1 MSAKITS
8 VKHILFPHERCPVPV
23 VRQSDEARRG
33 AVHHASTNAVMSL
46 EDTCLPESH
55 GWRSFHNAIIIVTVV
70 AIDRLAPLA
79 SGKNR
84 SHLDR
89 ARSRSRRM

>member
-1 MSAKITS
+1 
-8 VKHILFPHERCPVPV
+8 VKHKLYPHERCPVPV
-23 VRQSDEARRG
+23 VRQSDEARRV
-33 AVHHASTNAVMSL
+33 AVYHASTNAVMSL

-55 GWRSFHNAIIIVTVV
+55 GWRSFHNAIVTVV

-84 SHLDR
+84 SPLDR
-89 ARSRSRRM
+89 ARSRSRCV